1 MAERESSPP
10 FSLPQVH
17 VLERMP
23 TTASGKVIKTLLRQ
37 HLAAGGGALLS
48 APNGVAGQQRHIPVS
63 SSPPQSVR
71 SNVHW
76 TSSPSFS
83 LDQAVQAVHSAL
95 RRRVPI
101 VHQGVASG
109 PDDGST
115 YVLPLEPH
123 KCMVEQVRG
132 GCYCQGLDTCIYA
145 IIGITRGHPQREIR
159 LSQPSPSVY
168 HKFELIPA

>member
-37 HLAAGGGALLS
+37 HLAAGGRALLS
-48 APNGVAGQQRHIPVS
+48 TPNGVAGQQRHIPVP
-63 SSPPQSVR
+63 SSPPQSAP
-71 SNVHW
+71 SNVHRGLMHR

-83 LDQAVQAVHSAL
+83 LVQAVQAVHSAL

-101 VHQGVASG
+101 VHQGTGSG

-132 GCYCQGLDTCIYA
+132 G
-145 IIGITRGHPQREIR
+145 
-159 LSQPSPSVY
+159 
-168 HKFELIPA
+168 